1 MSFSAEQIRAMLEE
15 YEAEHHTR
23 MDLTIVAQDI
33 YGFRKKETGVKVLT
47 LGDKM
52 IVEAVV

>member
-1 MSFSAEQIRAMLEE
+1 MLEE

>member
-1 MSFSAEQIRAMLEE
+1 MRMLNMFMTEE
-15 YEAEHHTR
+15 SLKREVFQQVQC
-23 MDLTIVAQDI
+23 D
-33 YGFRKKETGVKVLT
+33 KKETGVKHIV